1 MTSPSLS
8 LSVVMP
14 AFDERYLVAECVRR
28 VLALEDPRISR
39 LELIVVD
46 DGSTDGTRDILRR
59 LAAENPDR
67 MRLVEHARNLGK
79 GAAVVSGLEFA
90 TGDVTL
96 VQDADLEYD
105 PRDIPRLVEPFL
117 SGEADAV
124 FGSRFLVG
132 EYRRVLYFRHTLAN
146 KVLTGIANVLT
157 DLNLSDLETCY
168 KAVRTSLLRSIPI
181 QSRDFRIEPE
191 LVFKLQKRGARIF
204 EVPIRYSG
212 RTYEE
217 GKKVRAWD
225 GVLALGAMLR
235 WWIID
240 DLYKPDEHGSN
251 ILVSMSDVPKF
262 NRWMGDAIRPHCGDR
277 VLEIGSGIGN
287 MTRNLCPRD
296 AYTAS
301 DVNPLYLEYLRG
313 AFQGRPYLDVR
324 HCDLANA
331 GDFAALEGKYDTVVC
346 LNVLEHVP
354 DEKAALANV
363 HRALEVGGKFVVL
376 VPQNPNLYGSLD
388 EVLGHVRRYTR
399 NSLGTALKDAGF
411 EVETLFDFN
420 RATTPAW
427 WWNGRVLKRRH
438 FGRVQLKIMNS
449 TVWLLRRLDAVLP
462 WHGTSVVAVARKR

>member
-1 MTSPSLS
+1 MNSQSLS

-14 AFDERYLVAECVRR
+14 VYDERYLVAEAVRR
-28 VLALEDPRISR
+28 VLALTDPRISR

-46 DGSTDGTRDILRR
+46 DGSTDGTREILRR
-59 LAAENPDR
+59 LAAENQGR
-67 MRLVEHARNLGK
+67 MRLVEHKENGGK
-79 GAAVVSGLEFA
+79 GAAVATGIEYA

-124 FGSRFLVG
+124 FGSRFLAG
-132 EYRRVLYFRHTLAN
+132 EYRRVLYFRHMLAN
-146 KVLTGIANVLT
+146 RVLTTVANVLT
-157 DLNLSDLETCY
+157 DLNLSDMETCS

-181 QSRDFRIEPE
+181 RSRDFRIEPE
-191 LVFKLQKRGARIF
+191 LAFKLQKRGARIF

-217 GKKVRAWD
+217 GKKIRAKD

-235 WWIID
+235 WWLVD
-240 DLYKPDEHGSN
+240 DLYKPDAHGSN
-251 ILVSMSDVPKF
+251 ILVSMSDVPRF

-287 MTRNLCPRD
+287 MTRNLCPREK
-296 AYTAS
+296 YTAS

-313 AFQGRPYLDVR
+313 AFAGRPYVDVR
-324 HCDLANA
+324 ACDLADPR
-331 GDFAALEGKYDTVVC
+331 DFAELAGKYDTVVC

-354 DEKAALANV
+354 DETGALANV
-363 HRALEVGGKFVVL
+363 RSALEPGGRFVVL
-376 VPQNPNLYGSLD
+376 VPQGPKLFGSLD

-399 NSLGTALKDAGF
+399 ASLTKALEDAGF
-411 EVETLFDFN
+411 EVETIFDFN

-449 TVWLLRRLDAVLP
+449 TVWLLRRLDGLLP